1 MSALKIHHQHPWDL
15 SPGEAVAL
23 QRRLRG
29 QVVFQPLDTRRL
41 QTVGGVDASYHAGK
55 AHAGIV
61 VLDFPSLEMVD
72 QATAETPAPFPYIPG
87 LLSFREAPV
96 ILQALQQLNSMPD
109 VLLFDG
115 HGYAHPRRFGIACH
129 VGVLVDIPTI
139 GCAKSIL
146 IGEHDPLGETTGSTA
161 QLSDGDEVIGALV
174 RTRTRIRPVIVSIGH
189 RVDLTSA
196 IETVLACRSGYRLPE
211 PIRMAHRL
219 ASRTDQLP
227 KSD

>member
-15 SPGEAVAL
+15 SPGEALEL

-55 AHAGIV
+55 ARAGIA
-61 VLDFPSLEMVD
+61 VLAFPSLEMVD
-72 QATAETPAPFPYIPG
+72 QATAEMPTPFPYIPG

-146 IGEHDPLGETTGSTA
+146 IGEHDPLGETAGGTA
-161 QLSDGDEVIGALV
+161 QLFDGNEVIGALV
-174 RTRTRIRPVIVSIGH
+174 RTRTRVRPVIVSVGH

-211 PIRMAHRL
+211 PIRMADRL
-219 ASRTDQLP
+219 ASHTGQPP
-227 KSD
+227 KPD